1 MIPPQPINRG
11 CAVSLLPLPCLAPPP
26 PPHLLSPILPQIPL
40 TCLSA
45 TPVTSPDPSSPLP
58 PPFRL
63 SPAPQF
69 PGISPFLPP
78 PHFPLPTP
86 PLLSHLQ
93 FIRAS
98 RPAIDSPSLSP
109 SFLLSRSLQLPSSHL
124 LPHRP
129 PFPAPSPPPTP
140 PSPPTFFTISPPPIP
155 ALLSPIPPFPLP
167 HTPFPLPPHLCFI
180 RARRPA
186 TDVSVNSP

>member
-45 TPVTSPDPSSPLP
+45 TPSGPFFP
-58 PPFRL
+58 PP
-63 SPAPQF
+63 PTF
-69 PGISPFLPP
+69 PLVSGPP
-78 PHFPLPTP
+78 VPRHFPLPPTSSLPPSHP

-129 PFPAPSPPPTP
+129 PFPAPSPTPTP